1 MWGLLQAFA
10 LFLPFTLGSSYEY
23 PDYNGEEYDY
33 KEYKDYQ
40 EGDSAQ
46 IPVPVFL
53 TSPKTHYVEPGG
65 RARLDC
71 QLDQLGPMVVSWS
84 RLTGTNASYLAT
96 GTVVMVQDSRVS
108 VETSPTSS
116 TLLIIRAEKKDE
128 GEYVCQVSSQPPV
141 HIKLSLR
148 LKVPASVQILGVDS
162 GKLKLKQGDELALV
176 CKGEGQPPPV
186 ISWRREGKPLPDG
199 SLVLLAD
206 QIIYT
211 RVTAEHSGKYTCSA
225 GHNKVNKSVE
235 VTILHPPSV
244 TLDQSYQH
252 RSGGSILELVCSVK
266 ALPPAKVEWWRSGL
280 SLEGLGEVG
289 GRAKVEFR
297 PPGSHILT
305 LESPIQSDLGIYSC
319 SANNSLG
326 FEKATIDVSGPGKN
340 DPGTSMKLVAD
351 TEVVDKVEKEEEN
364 HRLLKHIVHRINKFD
379 KLHKDMV
386 TAMKESNR
394 YLAQLL
400 RDQKKLL
407 ATKERNR

>member
-1 MWGLLQAFA
+1 MWSPQTLA
-10 LFLPFTLGSSYEY
+10 LFLPLALGSSYEY

-33 KEYKDYQ
+33 NDYKDYQ
-40 EGDSAQ
+40 EGDSTQ

-71 QLDQLGPMVVSWS
+71 RLDQLGPMVVSWS
-84 RLTGTNASYLAT
+84 RVLGTNTSYLAT
-96 GTVVMVQDSRVS
+96 GTVVMVQDQRVS

-128 GEYVCQVSSQPPV
+128 GEYICQVSSQPPV

-148 LKVPASVQILGVDS
+148 IKVPASVEILGVSS

-211 RVTAEHSGKYTCSA
+211 RVTSEHSGTYTCSA
-225 GHNKVNKSVE
+225 GHNKVNQSVE
-235 VTILHPPSV
+235 VTVLHPPTVS
-244 TLDQSYQH
+244 LDQSYQH
-252 RSGGSILELVCSVK
+252 GPKGATLELVCTVK
-266 ALPPAKVEWWRSGL
+266 ALPAAKVEWWRSGL

-297 PPGSHILT
+297 PPGSHILS
-305 LESPIQSDLGIYSC
+305 LESPIQSDLGVYSC

-326 FEKATIDVSGPGKN
+326 FEKATIDVSGPGN
-340 DPGTSMKLVAD
+340 IDQATPAMNLVAD
-351 TEVVDKVEKEEEN
+351 AEVVRRVEKDEEN

-379 KLHKDMV
+379 KLHKDLI
-386 TAMKESNR
+386 TAMRESNR

-407 ATKERNR
+407 ALKNR